1 MNCYI
6 QHTEEARK
14 NAGAYLEISLLDC
27 LTTKKFQDSFL
38 TFPKFQQ
45 NSRAFQ
51 DSLQIPGLSRTF
63 QDWREPCPMTKQ
75 PKTNHNIIYLLQV
88 KYFNVL
94 AEILNYIS
102 SLTTYSLTKLNL
114 ACTKY
119 VPQELVMLVSQ
130 LDPSLRSTLFLIFS
144 LLSANAVCVNGRKW
158 WINLFSGLSRTLFKF
173 QDFPGLVGTMYQRVR
188 NICFSIKI
196 PIPLSG
202 LWK

>member
-1 MNCYI
+1 
-6 QHTEEARK
+6 
-14 NAGAYLEISLLDC
+14 
-27 LTTKKFQDSFL
+27 
-38 TFPKFQQ
+38 
-45 NSRAFQ
+45 
-51 DSLQIPGLSRTF
+51 
-63 QDWREPCPMTKQ
+63 MTKQ

-144 LLSANAVCVNGRKW
+144 LLSANAVCVNGRK
-158 WINLFSGLSRTLFKF
+158 
-173 QDFPGLVGTMYQRVR
+173 
-188 NICFSIKI
+188 
-196 PIPLSG
+196 
-202 LWK
+202 